1 MSKVMKCGIEECMHN
16 QNMNCHADGI
26 EVKSSVKDRKASM
39 SENTCCD
46 TFKPKK

>member
-1 MSKVMKCGIEECMHN
+1 LSKVTKCGIEECMHN
-16 QNMNCHADGI
+16 NAMECHADGI
-26 EVKSSVKDRKASM
+26 EVKSSTMDRKVNM